1 MYVCVRVLSEVR
13 NCKSNTNRLVF
24 DLDWFIYFIL
34 LRRNMFFFYLSNC
47 KLDNII
53 LYKYSS
59 KCSLLFDDKKR
70 ISFHIVFLV
79 I

>member
-1 MYVCVRVLSEVR
+1 
-13 NCKSNTNRLVF
+13 
-24 DLDWFIYFIL
+24 
-34 LRRNMFFFYLSNC
+34 MFFFYLSNC